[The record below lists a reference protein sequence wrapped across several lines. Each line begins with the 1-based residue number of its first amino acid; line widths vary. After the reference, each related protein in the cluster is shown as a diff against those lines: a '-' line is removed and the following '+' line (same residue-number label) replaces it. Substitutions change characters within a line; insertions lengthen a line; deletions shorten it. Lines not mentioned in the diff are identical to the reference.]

1 MAYLTLT
8 EFEDLMQ
15 SIFCSIL
22 EWESEE
28 LKNNVR
34 ISWPEEGQPAWEI
47 TEDLV
52 FLRCYEINDSIN
64 KEREHTDEYQVSPD
78 EFARDTKYSIVMAVD
93 VILYGPNSFEN
104 ARNIRDGIFSE
115 NIKLILKQNDIYLKP
130 KEDQITPKR
139 ADEYFEGRWWR
150 RTDIGFRFNEKMV
163 VSTTIPAIDSVNIGI
178 YEGEEGS
185 KIAEVNV
192 NNE

>member
-15 SIFCSIL
+15 SVFCSIL

>member
-15 SIFCSIL
+15 SVFCSIL
-22 EWESEE
+22 GWESDE

-34 ISWPEEGQPAWEI
+34 ISWPEEGQPTWEI
-47 TEDLV
+47 SDDLI

-78 EFARDTKYSIVMAVD
+78 EFARDTKYSVVMAVD

-115 NIKLILKQNDIYLKP
+115 DIKLILKQNDIYLKP

-178 YEGEEGS
+178 YEGDEGS
-185 KIAEVNV
+185 KIADVNV
-192 NNE
+192 SNE